1 MTKKFLAFF
10 ICLPLLGQAQAR
22 KYSNAFLNIGVD
34 ARSMAMSKSVIGS
47 SDDVN
52 SIYWNPAGLSA
63 VRQDWQASAMHA
75 EYFASIAQY
84 DYAAFAA
91 PVDAVST
98 AGVAL
103 IRFGVDDI
111 LDTTELIDQ
120 DGNVDYNR
128 IRRFSA
134 ADYALLASYARKSEA
149 IEGLSYGGNLKIIY
163 RQIGDF
169 ANSIGFG
176 FDLGLRY
183 QKGPWQYGATVRD
196 ITSTFNAW
204 TINEDALGP
213 IFDQTAN
220 ELPTENLE
228 LTLPRLLLGMGRS
241 WDLNSKYRL
250 HTEVMADVTFGG
262 QENVLLSSAVANLN
276 PGVGLELGY
285 RNLVFLRAGVGDFK
299 RLQSFNG
306 NQNVSMQPNLGLGI
320 LYRGIAI
327 DYALTDIASSS
338 GTLYS
343 NIFSLKFNF
352 GNFKRS

>member
-1 MTKKFLAFF
+1 
-10 ICLPLLGQAQAR
+10 
-22 KYSNAFLNIGVD
+22 
-34 ARSMAMSKSVIGS
+34 MALSKSVIGS
-47 SDDVN
+47 SADVN
-52 SIYWNPAGLSA
+52 SIYWNPAGLSEI
-63 VRQDWQASAMHA
+63 RQDWQASAMHA

-91 PVDAVST
+91 PIDAVST

-134 ADYALLASYARKSEA
+134 ADYALLASYARKSES

-163 RQIGDF
+163 RQIGNF

-183 QKGPWQYGATVRD
+183 QKGPWQYGLTARD

-204 TINEDALGP
+204 TINEEALGP
-213 IFDQTAN
+213 IFEQTQN
-220 ELPTENLE
+220 ELPQENLE
-228 LTLPRLLLGMGRS
+228 LTLPRLLFGLGRT
-241 WDLNSKYRL
+241 WTLNERYRL
-250 HTEVMADVTFGG
+250 HSEVMADINFGG

-276 PGVGLELGY
+276 PGLGLELAY
-285 RNLVFLRAGVGDFK
+285 RNLVFVRAGVGDFK
-299 RLQSFNG
+299 RLQNFEG
-306 NQNVSMQPNLGLGI
+306 NESLSLQPNLGLGI

-352 GNFKRS
+352 GDFKGS